1 MRNRAFIFVALLGCV
16 LIAAPLLAQNPT
28 GTIRGRVTHQD
39 GPMPG
44 VTVTADSPSMQGQ
57 KVTITGGAGE
67 YIFRFL
73 PPGDYTVSFALDGFQ
88 LIFEEPGYIPR
99 FPGPPV
105 PFGLLHHHGI

>member
-28 GTIRGRVTHQD
+28 GTIRGQVSHQD

-44 VTVTADSPSMQGQ
+44 VTVTADSPALQGQ
-57 KVTITGGAGE
+57 KVAITGGEGE

-73 PPGDYTVSFALDGFQ
+73 PPGDYTISFALDGFHT
-88 LIFEEPGYIPR
+88 LE
-99 FPGPPV
+99 FPV
-105 PFGLLHHHGI
+105 